1 MAVKTYAKNI
11 VRSIKESFGRFVAI
25 FTITALGVG
34 FLAGLLSTTPS
45 MRRTIDNYY
54 DEYDLPDI
62 FLKSTYG
69 FNDDDIAAVKSVAG
83 IETVYPLYSVDTVA
97 ETGDDSMVARVQ
109 GLDFDNLTIG
119 RFNLTEGRLP
129 EKANE
134 VVAEQGNG
142 VFATLNLGDSVTLSP
157 ADDETFTET
166 TLTVVGIVVNPYY
179 MSTERE
185 SSTVGNGRVG
195 TVLYGSEELFCL
207 DVYTDMYL
215 TVAGAKEL
223 DTYSDEYDELIGS
236 ITDALE
242 PVADE
247 REALRF
253 TEIKNDAEAE
263 LADAEAEYN
272 EKRADAEK
280 ELADAAAE
288 LDDAEREIADG
299 KAELEDGRAEL
310 EENRQ
315 KLEDGEAELDD
326 AAAELIDKR
335 REIADAEDE
344 LAAGRAELAD
354 AETELD
360 KQAALLADGRV
371 ELEDGLAQLA
381 AAEAELESGAAEI
394 ESNRQLLES
403 KRAELEA
410 GEAQLADG
418 YAQLDAAETE
428 LEAGERQLEA
438 NRAELETQRTALE
451 SGRAELEDGYA
462 QLEAAAETLPEEQ
475 YSALKAE
482 LDAKAA
488 ELADAESQLAAGEEQ
503 LSNAEAELE
512 SGRAELE
519 AGRAELDANAST
531 LAAGRSELEA
541 GEQQIADAT
550 SELEAGKNELEAN
563 RALLED
569 KQAELES
576 GEAQIAEAR
585 RELESGKA
593 ELDAAAAEI
602 ADGKEQ
608 ISEADKTLNDKR
620 IELADGK
627 AELESAEAELE
638 EAEAELAD
646 AEKELADGRAEYE
659 EKKAEAEAEFADAE
673 AELDDARDEI
683 ARLKAPVW
691 YILDRNLT
699 TSYASF
705 DQNVDKVAA
714 IAQVFPVFFFLVAA
728 LVVLTT
734 MTRMIEEERG
744 QIGIMKALGYSP
756 MVIMSKYIIYAGISS
771 LLGSAAGL
779 AVGLYVFPTILWNTY
794 KIMYTFPPF
803 ELFFFPEIA
812 LTSSAVAIACTLAA
826 TFWAGAHILSEKPA
840 TLLLPRAPKAG
851 KRVLLERITPIW
863 RRLSFNYKVT
873 ARNIFRYKKRFFM
886 TVIGIAGCTA
896 LLVTGFGLRD
906 SIGDIASKQYNEL
919 TLYNLDITVNEPDE
933 ADISK
938 LEKFADSGA
947 VTDYMSV
954 HSDYGKVKANG
965 DSYDIYIT
973 VPEDETRF
981 DDFMVLRERRGKKPL
996 EFGGS
1001 SVILTEKVASLLEVS
1016 VGDSVELETSDGDTA
1031 SFIVTGITENYVMS
1045 YAYLTESVFTE
1056 GFGFEPEYTHIWA
1069 KSVANTVELE
1079 DMQTTELLSL
1089 DCVESVS
1096 FTSSMSD
1103 SFETMLSKIDYIVVV
1118 LIICAGLLVFV
1129 VLYNLTNINIAERE
1143 KELATI
1149 KVLGFYDSEVAAYV
1163 YRETVALS
1171 IIGTIAGLLLGILLH
1186 RFVIL
1191 TAEVSSVMFGRT
1203 IYAWSYIFSAL
1214 ITLAFSAIVCLFM
1227 SKRLSNIDMVDSM
1240 KAVD

>member
-83 IETVYPLYSVDTVA
+83 IETVYPLYSYDTVA

-142 VFATLNLGDSVTLSP
+142 VFATLNVGDVVTLSP

-195 TVLYGSEELFCL
+195 TVLYGGEELFSL
-207 DVYTDMYL
+207 DVHTDMYI

-223 DTYSDEYDELIGS
+223 DTYSDDYDELIES

-247 REALRF
+247 REELRF
-253 TEIKNDAEAE
+253 TEIKNDAETE

-288 LDDAEREIADG
+288 IDDAEREIANG

-344 LAAGRAELAD
+344 LAAGRAELED

-360 KQAALLADGRV
+360 KQAALLADGRA

-381 AAEAELESGAAEI
+381 AAEAELDSGAAEI

-438 NRAELETQRTALE
+438 NRAELEAQRAALE
-451 SGRAELEDGYA
+451 SGRAELESGYA
-462 QLEAAAETLPEEQ
+462 QLEAAETLPEEQ

-482 LDAKAA
+482 LDARAA
-488 ELADAESQLAAGEEQ
+488 ELEAAEQQLAAGEEQ
-503 LSNAEAELE
+503 LNAAAAELE
-512 SGRAELE
+512 TGRSELEAGRSELDANAAALEAGRSEIEAGEQQISAAEAELE
-519 AGRAELDANAST
+519 AGRAEL
-531 LAAGRSELEA
+531 
-541 GEQQIADAT
+541 
-550 SELEAGKNELEAN
+550 EAN
-563 RALLED
+563 RALLME
-569 KQAELES
+569 KQTELES
-576 GEAQIAEAR
+576 GEAQLDAAR
-585 RELESGKA
+585 RELDAGRA

-608 ISEADKTLNDKR
+608 ISEADRTINDKR

-691 YILDRNLT
+691 YILDRNMT

-756 MVIMSKYIIYAGISS
+756 MAIMSKYIIYAGVSS
-771 LLGSAAGL
+771 LFGSAFGL
-779 AVGLYVFPTILWNTY
+779 AVGLYVFPAIIWNAY
-794 KIMYTFPPF
+794 KIMYVFPQF
-803 ELFFFPEIA
+803 ELYFIPEIA
-812 LTSSAVAIACTLAA
+812 LTSAAVAIACTLAA

-938 LEKFADSGA
+938 LEEFADSGA

-954 HSDYGKVKANG
+954 HSDYGKVRVN
-965 DSYDIYIT
+965 DESYDIYIT

-1016 VGDSVELETSDGDTA
+1016 VGDSVELETSDGDRA
-1031 SFIVTGITENYVMS
+1031 SFEVTGITENYVMS
-1045 YAYLTESVFTE
+1045 YVYLTESEFVS

-1069 KSVANTVELE
+1069 KSVANTTELE

-1096 FTSSMSD
+1096 FTSSMSS

-1118 LIICAGLLVFV
+1118 LIICAGLLVLV

-1171 IIGTIAGLLLGILLH
+1171 IIGTIVGLILGIFLH

-1191 TAEVSSVMFGRT
+1191 TAEVSSIMFGRT
-1203 IYAWSYIFSAL
+1203 IYPLSYIFSAL
-1214 ITLAFSAIVCLFM
+1214 ITLVFSAIVCLFM
-1227 SKRLSNIDMVDSM
+1227 SKRLRDIDMVDSM

>member
-119 RFNLTEGRLP
+119 RFNLTGGRLP

-142 VFATLNLGDSVTLSP
+142 VFATLNVGDVVTLSP

-195 TVLYGSEELFCL
+195 TVLYGGEELFSL
-207 DVYTDMYL
+207 DVYTDMYI

-247 REALRF
+247 REELRF
-253 TEIKNDAEAE
+253 TEIKNDAETE
-263 LADAEAEYN
+263 LADAEAEYQ

-344 LAAGRAELAD
+344 LAAGRAELED

-360 KQAALLADGRV
+360 KQAALLADGRA

-381 AAEAELESGAAEI
+381 AAEAELDSGAAEI
-394 ESNRQLLES
+394 ESNKQLLES

-438 NRAELETQRTALE
+438 NRAELEAQRAALE
-451 SGRAELEDGYA
+451 SGRAELESGYA
-462 QLEAAAETLPEEQ
+462 QLEAAETLPEEQ

-482 LDAKAA
+482 LDARAA
-488 ELADAESQLAAGEEQ
+488 ELEAAEQQLAAGEEQ
-503 LSNAEAELE
+503 LNAAAAELE
-512 SGRAELE
+512 TGRSELE
-519 AGRAELDANAST
+519 AGRSELDANAAA
-531 LAAGRSELEA
+531 LEAGRSELEA
-541 GEQQIADAT
+541 GEQQISAAEA
-550 SELEAGKNELEAN
+550 ELEAGRAELEAN
-563 RALLED
+563 RALLME
-569 KQAELES
+569 KQTELES
-576 GEAQIAEAR
+576 GEAQLDAAR
-585 RELESGKA
+585 RELDAGRA

-608 ISEADKTLNDKR
+608 ISEADRTINNKR

-659 EKKAEAEAEFADAE
+659 EKKTEAEAEFADAE

-691 YILDRNLT
+691 YILDRNMT

-714 IAQVFPVFFFLVAA
+714 IAQVFPLFFFLVAA
-728 LVVLTT
+728 LVSLTT

-794 KIMYTFPPF
+794 KIMYTFPQF

-812 LTSSAVAIACTLAA
+812 LTSSSVAIACTLAA

-906 SIGDIASKQYNEL
+906 SIGDIVSKQYDEL
-919 TLYNLDITVNEPDE
+919 MLYNLDVTVDEPDE
-933 ADISK
+933 ADILR
-938 LEKFADSGA
+938 LEEFADSGA

-1045 YAYLTESVFTE
+1045 YAYLTKSVFTE

-1171 IIGTIAGLLLGILLH
+1171 IIGTIVGLILGIFLH

-1191 TAEVSSVMFGRT
+1191 TAEVSSIMFGRT

-1214 ITLAFSAIVCLFM
+1214 ITLVFSAIVCLFM
-1227 SKRLSNIDMVDSM
+1227 SKRLHDIDMVDSM